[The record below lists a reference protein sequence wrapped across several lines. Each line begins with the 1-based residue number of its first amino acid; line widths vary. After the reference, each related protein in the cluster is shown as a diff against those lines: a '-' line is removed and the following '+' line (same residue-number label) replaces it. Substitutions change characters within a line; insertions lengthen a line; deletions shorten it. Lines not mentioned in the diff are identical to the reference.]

1 MAWKRKWIGMMLTAI
16 LTFMSFFSLQSSA
29 WAQEAKIKPLW
40 AHQNFN
46 TRQINVKL
54 AQDSLKM
61 LFGNEGIP
69 DVKGIDKKL
78 WKKVN
83 FPKAKGMKAARQES
97 SEWYNLTLPEDVDL
111 EEVLAVLVEDLQ
123 VLYVEPDPIRYL
135 LEGESDPYLDRQ
147 WHLDA
152 IDSPEAWSY
161 MESKGLPEGGSS
173 QVVVAVIDS
182 GIRATHEDL
191 VDSLWINPGEIPE
204 NGIDDDGN
212 GYTDDVYGFN
222 TYDNNNNI
230 NDVNG
235 HGTHVA
241 GIIAA
246 QKDNGKGVSG
256 VALSVKIMPIRASS
270 SAGTLTSVST
280 VRALN
285 YAVENGAHVVNMS
298 FGGNVS
304 STMEREAYLAAQ
316 ESVVLIAAAGNE
328 SRATSS
334 ALSYPAAY
342 PGVLGVMSTDA
353 TPQSDGDYVSAFS
366 NFDNL
371 PEDGIGYEVMAPGAA
386 IFSTVYNSNSSYDF
400 KSGTSMATP
409 VVSGMAAMVRSIQP
423 DELELT
429 PQQLQSRIL
438 RTGIRKQGI
447 TYGGTTFFYPYVNLE
462 KALKQPDTLVLS
474 HSQVLL
480 ESLGDTMQL
489 SVYALPQFTDNAVLW
504 TSEHPDLVTVDEQG
518 LIRGV
523 GTGVTTIHAQS
534 IYGDAVGS
542 CQVVVPDATGDWV
555 SSIVWKTLPSKV
567 TYIVGEPF
575 DPSGGV
581 LLVNMASGNQE
592 EMVLTAEM
600 VQGFDTNTPGSQ
612 QLTVTWMGATTH
624 FSVVVLQRTFSVQFS
639 VSGRGGTL
647 GASLNDTAIQSDS
660 LATEGQTVFFT
671 AVPNDRYQVYQWMV
685 NGVAQPG
692 VERTLQ
698 VPITQ
703 TTTVSVSFYLEGDLN
718 QDDTANI
725 TDLVTLRRT
734 LAGLTSLS
742 GKSLLAADLNRDGSV
757 NITDLV
763 ILRRRLAGLE

>member
-1 MAWKRKWIGMMLTAI
+1 MAWKRKWLGMLLTAT
-16 LTFMSFFSLQSSA
+16 LTFMSFSSIQTSA
-29 WAQEAKIKPLW
+29 WAQETDPNPRWI
-40 AHQNFN
+40 HQNFN

-54 AQDSLKM
+54 TQDSLKM

-69 DVKGIDKKL
+69 DIKGIDKKL

-111 EEVLAVLVEDLQ
+111 EEVLAAFVEDPQ

-135 LEGESDPYLDRQ
+135 LEGEPDPYLDRQ

-152 IDSPEAWSY
+152 IDAPEAWTY
-161 MESKGLPEGGSS
+161 MDAKGLPEGGSS

-182 GIRATHEDL
+182 GIRVTHEDL
-191 VDSLWINPGEIPE
+191 VDSLWINQGEIPA

-212 GYTDDVYGFN
+212 GYVDDVNGFN

-246 QKDNGKGVSG
+246 QKDNGKGGSG
-256 VALSVKIMPIRASS
+256 VAPNVKIMPIRASS

-298 FGGNVS
+298 FGGYVS

-316 ESVVLIAAAGNE
+316 EYAVLVAAAGNE

-353 TPQSDGDYVSAFS
+353 TPQSDGDYISAFS

-386 IFSTVYNSNSSYDF
+386 IYSTVFNSNSSYDF

-409 VVSGMAAMVRSIQP
+409 VVSGMAAMVHSIQL

-429 PQQLQSRIL
+429 PQELQSRIL
-438 RTGIRKQGI
+438 HSGIQQQGI

-474 HSQVLL
+474 HSEVLL
-480 ESLGDTMQL
+480 ESTGDTVQL
-489 SVYALPQFTDNAVLW
+489 SVNAFPQFADDTVLW
-504 TSEHPDLVTVDEQG
+504 TSENPDIVTVDEQG
-518 LIRGV
+518 LILAV
-523 GTGVTTIHAQS
+523 SIGTTMIHAQS
-534 IYGDAVGS
+534 IYGDAVGT
-542 CQVVVPDATGDWV
+542 CQVVVSDVMEDRV
-555 SSIVWKTLPSKV
+555 SAITMKTLPSKT
-567 TYIVGEPF
+567 TYTAGEPF

-581 LLVNMASGNQE
+581 LLVNKVNGNQE
-592 EMVLTAEM
+592 EIALASEM
-600 VQGFDTNTPGSQ
+600 VDGFYSNSPGTQ
-612 QLTVTWMGATTH
+612 QLTVNWQGATTH
-624 FSVVVLQRTFSVQFS
+624 FSVTVLQKTFLVQFM
-639 VSGRGGTL
+639 VSGGGGGL
-647 GASLNDTAIQSDS
+647 GATVNDTTVESGS
-660 LATEGQTVFFT
+660 YVTEGQFVIFS
-671 AVPNDRYQVYQWMV
+671 AAPNHRYQVYQWMV
-685 NGVAQPG
+685 NGVPQSRAEPA
-692 VERTLQ
+692 LQ
-698 VPITQ
+698 VPITEA
-703 TTTVSVSFYLEGDLN
+703 TSVSVSFYLEGDLN
-718 QDDTANI
+718 QDETANI